1 MSVANGHVF
10 FSETI
15 ISQCVYRIRQVP
27 TAGGASTILFDNAQG
42 GPVQSLVAD
51 NSNVYWADQTTIQ
64 SMPGN
69 GGTPTV
75 LMNGPGGFMVLS
87 LSGNTLYWM
96 ETLCCSSPQVST
108 IKSVSTSGGSIS
120 VVQGNLGYIGGA
132 LTIGNGNLYWTEGGP
147 TLAALGFGR
156 IAKSPLAGGTVE
168 TVASGI
174 VSISPRFL
182 MIDQF
187 IYIADGAALKKLP
200 IMGGF
205 PEFLSPLK
213 TSAVVSLNF
222 D

>member
-1 MSVANGHVF
+1 
-10 FSETI
+10 
-15 ISQCVYRIRQVP
+15 
-27 TAGGASTILFDNAQG
+27 
-42 GPVQSLVAD
+42 
-51 NSNVYWADQTTIQ
+51 
-64 SMPGN
+64 
-69 GGTPTV
+69 
-75 LMNGPGGFMVLS
+75 
-87 LSGNTLYWM
+87 M

-132 LTIGNGNLYWTEGGP
+132 LTNGNVNLYWTEGGP
-147 TLAALGFGR
+147 TLAALGFDR

-200 IMGGF
+200 VTRGF

-213 TSAVVSLNF
+213 TSTVVSLNF
-222 D
+222 DGFATDGSSIYFKNPYSAHFVATPIDGSPPSELPGDFVLDDAKSLTFVNGRLYWLDKVPGSKLKSLPKTGGTISTLLT